1 MFFVMATLISQVT
14 MLNMLIAIMG
24 DTFEHIIENKDL
36 NSVKTKIEVMGE
48 LASNIHTSGE
58 VDDNRFLFV
67 ITPDEDEHDSLESWE
82 GSIKQMT
89 KFHQKQIDQVESNL
103 SKQIIELSNKVDQSS
118 DRDIAQDRELKKTV
132 QTLIDSKNAQTE
144 EKLAQ
149 I

>member
-1 MFFVMATLISQVT
+1 

-89 KFHQKQIDQVESNL
+89 KFHQKQIDQVEHKL
-103 SKQIIELSNKVDQSS
+103 SKQIIELSNKVD
-118 DRDIAQDRELKKTV
+118 
-132 QTLIDSKNAQTE
+132 
-144 EKLAQ
+144 
-149 I
+149 